1 MSWTMILMKAVGI
14 WLVMLCAAM
23 VNGVLRE
30 KILTPRLGIQVALPL
45 SGLLLS
51 ALVFGIT
58 LFFIPF
64 IGQVETSIYVCIGF
78 MWVFM
83 TLTFE
88 IGLGHYVGGKPWTD
102 VFQVFNLRKGD
113 LFSLALVISMISPW
127 LAAKIRGFL

>member
-1 MSWTMILMKAVGI
+1 
-14 WLVMLCAAM
+14 MLCAAM

-30 KILTPRLGIQVALPL
+30 KILSPRLGIQVALPL

-64 IGQVETSIYVCIGF
+64 IGKANTSIYVCIGF

-83 TLTFE
+83 TLAFE
-88 IGLGHYVGGKPWTD
+88 IGLGHYVGGKPWED

-127 LAAKIRGFL
+127 LAAKIRGLL